1 MMSETS
7 ESVQAQAFE
16 FWSDLAEEESDRM
29 ISKTR
34 TNQGYVHRSQGLLLD
49 LVLKGLLKINFDA
62 NDDGDEMGTHISSL
76 VCL

>member
-1 MMSETS
+1 
-7 ESVQAQAFE
+7 
-16 FWSDLAEEESDRM
+16 M